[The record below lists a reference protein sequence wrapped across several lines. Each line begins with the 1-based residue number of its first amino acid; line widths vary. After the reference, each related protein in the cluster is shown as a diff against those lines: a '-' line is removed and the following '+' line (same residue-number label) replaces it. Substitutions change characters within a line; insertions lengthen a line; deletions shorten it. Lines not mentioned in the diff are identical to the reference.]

1 MSTASAVVGR
11 PQGTMSTRPLA
22 LATVKLVL
30 YVATDNAYEAV
41 VEVALGWTCKGMYVS
56 ESVWCYEAGRFLVV
70 TGANGI

>member
-1 MSTASAVVGR
+1 M
-11 PQGTMSTRPLA
+11 
-22 LATVKLVL
+22 
-30 YVATDNAYEAV
+30 ATDNAYEAV

>member
-1 MSTASAVVGR
+1 MDDVNKALSISDSQVGVVR
-11 PQGTMSTRPLA
+11 
-22 LATVKLVL
+22 
-30 YVATDNAYEAV
+30 ATDNAYEAV